1 MPSRKGITHRGP
13 PERDEGDASA
23 LQVRV
28 PGLRNGLALEND
40 NAGLLDGL
48 TEHKE
53 DDALV
58 EDCQP
63 VLGEYPQVQD
73 GEGRFRGRNPN
84 AVAAGR
90 RYLDLFRC
98 KYEAGLADERFRLP

>member
-1 MPSRKGITHRGP
+1 MLMPSRKGITHRGP

-40 NAGLLDGL
+40 NAGLRDGL

-53 DDALV
+53 DDA
-58 EDCQP
+58 